1 MHPLY
6 LLTIYNFFHVRSL
19 FLGFSAPSK
28 SKRQKIVKYVLRN
41 KIDSQFDCMKLN
53 GIVIEWVCASLSWA
67 HRCSSNIDR
76 FVCAIVSAPSLIHSF
91 CFALFKSSNV
101 MTKWTIS
108 NWIRCFFCAPFSSS
122 VLVYSISV
130 RHLAILWFQWNCVKR
145 YLHQNKKK
153 KCILTV
159 LNSVQ

>member
-19 FLGFSAPSK
+19 FLDFSAPSK

-76 FVCAIVSAPSLIHSF
+76 FECAIVSAPSFILF
-91 CFALFKSSNV
+91 CIVQVVKRYDQMNHIELDSLFFL
-101 MTKWTIS
+101 
-108 NWIRCFFCAPFSSS
+108 CAFFFIIFSIFDFSSS
-122 VLVYSISV
+122 SGNLMISMK
-130 RHLAILWFQWNCVKR
+130 LCQAIFASKQEEKNA
-145 YLHQNKKK
+145 
-153 KCILTV
+153 
-159 LNSVQ
+159 